1 LGAPFKENEG
11 AKGPKS
17 LRQVFKPRFFE
28 FAIREYEMPVQEMYN
43 DFRERFPEITKLA
56 DEEHILDWDEIRPEY
71 AFTWFESLA
80 KTLNREMAREE
91 PVSTYLPVF
100 EYFRSK
106 FLTGDDEEK
115 KCIEVS
121 FVENLFWQIKSE
133 KAEPYWQ
140 ALPSVLKELYVKFH
154 GCVPA

>member
-1 LGAPFKENEG
+1 MRSMWTWVPKGGHGYPGAPMG
-11 AKGPKS
+11 THGRTGVPMGGHVHRAWSQLGIP
-17 LRQVFKPRFFE
+17 
-28 FAIREYEMPVQEMYN
+28 
-43 DFRERFPEITKLA
+43 
-56 DEEHILDWDEIRPEY
+56 LDQKD
-71 AFTWFESLA
+71 LA

-100 EYFRSK
+100 DYFHSK

-140 ALPSVLKELYVKFH
+140 ALPSSLKELYVKFH
-154 GCVPA
+154 GCAPV